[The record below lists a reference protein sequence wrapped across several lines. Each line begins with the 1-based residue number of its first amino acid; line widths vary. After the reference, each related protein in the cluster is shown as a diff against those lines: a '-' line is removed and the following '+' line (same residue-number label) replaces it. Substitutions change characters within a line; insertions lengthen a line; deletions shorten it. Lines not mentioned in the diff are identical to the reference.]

1 MDALVWHG
9 PEQMSV
15 DPLPDPQPG
24 PGEVLLVPEAVGI
37 CGSELEGY
45 LGHQANRTPP
55 LVMGHEFAGRVE
67 AVGPGVDPAW
77 EGRRAAVN
85 PLVPGDDALPGLENL
100 GRRRE
105 LLGIHRPGGFASA
118 VVVPAGQLRA
128 VPDDADPRLAVLAEP
143 LANGVHAARLAR
155 TGVEGGPVAHALVIG
170 AGTIGAL
177 ALQAVLLDGV
187 GWVGAVELHAGRREA
202 VGRLGA
208 SATYGSDEEV
218 REGVREQTGGVGT
231 DVVIDAVGATAT
243 RRLALELLRPGGCA
257 VMLGLAGDTAPVDFH
272 PVVRQGLTIR
282 GSYAYTPEDYDR
294 ALELA
299 LAGRAGLGEL
309 EPVLPLGAGPEAF
322 AELAQG
328 PSERLKVFLA
338 P

>member
-9 PEQMSV
+9 PEQLSV
-15 DPLPDPQPG
+15 DSLPDPDPG
-24 PGEVLLVPEAVGI
+24 PGEVLLVPEAAGI
-37 CGSELEGY
+37 CGSEVEGF
-45 LGHQANRTPP
+45 LGHQKNRTPP
-55 LVMGHEFAGRVE
+55 LVMGHEFAGRVA
-67 AVGPGVDPAW
+67 AVGPGVDPGW
-77 EGRRAAVN
+77 QGRRAAVN

-105 LLGIHRPGGFASA
+105 LLGIHRPGGFADA

-143 LANGVHAARLAR
+143 LANGVHATRLGR
-155 TGVEGGPVAHALVIG
+155 TGVEGGPVEHAVVLG
-170 AGTIGAL
+170 AGTIGVL
-177 ALQAVLLDGV
+177 ALQAAALDGI
-187 GWVGAVELHAGRREA
+187 GWVAASEPHEGRRA
-202 VGRLGA
+202 AAGRLGA

-218 REGVREQTGGVGT
+218 REGVREQTRGAGA
-231 DVVIDAVGATAT
+231 DVVIDAVGAAAT

-272 PVVRQGLTIR
+272 PLVREGLTIR

-299 LAGRAGLGEL
+299 LAGEAGLGEL
-309 EPVLPLGAGPEAF
+309 EPVLPLSAGPDAF
-322 AELAQG
+322 AELARG
-328 PSERLKVFLA
+328 PSERLKVFIA

>member
-1 MDALVWHG
+1 MQALVWHG
-9 PEQMSV
+9 PGELSV
-15 DPLPDPQPG
+15 DPVPDPQPG
-24 PGEVLLVPEAVGI
+24 PGEVLLVPEAAGI
-37 CGSELEGY
+37 CGSEVEGY

-55 LVMGHEFAGRVE
+55 LVMGHELAGRVA

-85 PLVPGDDALPGLENL
+85 PLVPGDGTLPGLENL

-105 LLGIHRPGGFASA
+105 LLGIHRPGGFAAA
-118 VVVPAGQLRA
+118 VLVPAGQLRA
-128 VPDDADPRLAVLAEP
+128 MPEDADPRLGVLAEP
-143 LANGVHAARLAR
+143 LANGVHAARLGR
-155 TGVEGGPVAHALVIG
+155 TGVEGGPVDHAVVLG
-170 AGTIGAL
+170 AGTIGVL
-177 ALQAVLLDGV
+177 ALQALLLDGV
-187 GWVGAVELHAGRREA
+187 GWVGASELHEGRREA

-208 SATYGSDEEV
+208 SATYGADDEV
-218 REGVREQTGGVGT
+218 RAGVREATGGAGA
-231 DVVIDAVGATAT
+231 DVVIDAVGVTAT

-272 PVVRQGLTIR
+272 PLVRQGLTIR

-299 LAGRAGLGEL
+299 LSGRAGVGEL
-309 EPVLPLGAGPEAF
+309 EPVLPLSAGPEAF
-322 AELAQG
+322 AELARG